1 MYLLP
6 RPQEISLK
14 DGYYTISFNHKI
26 VIDCS
31 CESDVYDYACL
42 LQEDLKKYGGY
53 GIAVT
58 RGYSKKT
65 AVILAMDS
73 RMEDEEYRL
82 HVGEEGIRIE
92 GGTSKGILYGVQTL
106 RQMVRQA
113 GVCIPFADIHDF
125 PGIANRGFYY
135 DVTRG
140 RIPTLSYLKGLA
152 DKMAFYKMNQL
163 QLYIEHTFLFEGLS
177 ETWRDDTPLTPQDIL
192 ELDAYCRKLNIEL
205 APSLSSFGHLYKIL
219 RTKSYEHL
227 CELDEPRNE
236 PFGFID
242 RMHHHTIDVTNEES
256 LPFIKGLIEEFLPLF
271 TSKHF
276 NICADETFD
285 LGKGKS
291 REAADKAGVKR
302 LYLDY
307 IKDLCE
313 FILSKGKI
321 PMFWGDIIC
330 GFPEAVK
337 ELPEQTICLNWGYD
351 KYQSDESTK
360 KLAAAGATQYSCPG
374 VSGWNQF
381 VNQLDVAYENIKR
394 MCSYAFA
401 YQTDGVLTT
410 SWGDCGQINHPDFG
424 IAGMIY
430 GAAFSWNQ
438 DIPDFDEINRQIS
451 RVEFGDKSE
460 SLVSVAAQIP
470 NNWIFKWWD
479 AVNYMEKNGK
489 AFTREELEGTGEA
502 LSGLEDI
509 ARKLCQIIP
518 QLSSD
523 VTPIIHSYLIG
534 IKGMELFQ
542 KIGVLL
548 SAKDYGQ
555 EPILP
560 IDAGSLAEELE
571 EWFMFYKEDWRLT
584 GRESELYRIQN
595 VIFWYA
601 DLLRSL

>member
-1 MYLLP
+1 M
-6 RPQEISLK
+6 
-14 DGYYTISFNHKI
+14 
-26 VIDCS
+26 
-31 CESDVYDYACL
+31 
-42 LQEDLKKYGGY
+42 
-53 GIAVT
+53 
-58 RGYSKKT
+58 
-65 AVILAMDS
+65 
-73 RMEDEEYRL
+73 
-82 HVGEEGIRIE
+82 
-92 GGTSKGILYGVQTL
+92 
-106 RQMVRQA
+106 
-113 GVCIPFADIHDF
+113 
-125 PGIANRGFYY
+125 
-135 DVTRG
+135 
-140 RIPTLSYLKGLA
+140 
-152 DKMAFYKMNQL
+152 
-163 QLYIEHTFLFEGLS
+163 
-177 ETWRDDTPLTPQDIL
+177 
-192 ELDAYCRKLNIEL
+192 
-205 APSLSSFGHLYKIL
+205 
-219 RTKSYEHL
+219 
-227 CELDEPRNE
+227 
-236 PFGFID
+236 
-242 RMHHHTIDVTNEES
+242 
-256 LPFIKGLIEEFLPLF
+256 
-271 TSKHF
+271 
-276 NICADETFD
+276 
-285 LGKGKS
+285 
-291 REAADKAGVKR
+291 
-302 LYLDY
+302 
-307 IKDLCE
+307 
-313 FILSKGKI
+313 
-321 PMFWGDIIC
+321 
-330 GFPEAVK
+330 
-337 ELPEQTICLNWGYD
+337 
-351 KYQSDESTK
+351 
-360 KLAAAGATQYSCPG
+360 
-374 VSGWNQF
+374 
-381 VNQLDVAYENIKR
+381 AYENIKR